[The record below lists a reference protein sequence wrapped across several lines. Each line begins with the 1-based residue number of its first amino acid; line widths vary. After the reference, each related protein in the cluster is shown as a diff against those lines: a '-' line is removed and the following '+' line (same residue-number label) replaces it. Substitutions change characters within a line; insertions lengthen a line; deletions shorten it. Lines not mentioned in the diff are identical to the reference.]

1 MKFYLTEAGETMS
14 SAPPSGDQ
22 KPAALKDTLSL
33 PRTDFPMKANLPQ
46 NEPLRLKAWEDSRLY
61 ERIREAR
68 RGAPRWIL
76 HDGPPYAN
84 GPLHLGHALNKCLKD
99 FIVKSKTM
107 AGFDSPYVP
116 GFDCHGLPIEIKVDE
131 KLGRKKLDMPAGEFL
146 RHCREYAQKY
156 VDLQT
161 SQFVRLG
168 VFGRWNDPYLTMSRP
183 YEARTLETF
192 YRFLE
197 AGFVYRGLRPVYW
210 CIHDRTAL
218 ADAEIEYEQ
227 HSSPSIYVRYN
238 LTSDPA
244 AIDPAL
250 AGKKVATII
259 WTTTPWTLPASLAV
273 AFHPDFDYVALEQ
286 AGQVYIVAAALATA
300 VREACNLESAVPIAT
315 FKGARMERV
324 TFQHPFLDRSIL
336 GVLADYVTADQGTGA
351 VHTAPAHGAD
361 DFHTGTRYGLD
372 QTSHVDNAGRIR
384 DGLPEYDGKT
394 VFQANQPIIDLV
406 ASRGALLGRSD
417 IYHSYPHCWR
427 CHNPVIF
434 RATEQWFINIDHPM
448 EIDGAATTF
457 RQRALDEIKNSVK
470 WDPAW
475 GEERIANMIAS
486 RPDWC
491 ISRQRVWGVPIAVFL
506 CEDCQQPLMDSAL
519 NARILAL
526 FEEQGIEAW
535 HKPAADA
542 LLPPD
547 ATCKHCRGQVFR
559 REKDI
564 LDVWFDSGSSW
575 HAVLEAEP
583 GLEPPA
589 DLYFEGGDQ
598 YRGWFHTSLLT
609 SVGVGQKHE
618 SPYRMV
624 GTAGWTLD
632 EQGRA
637 MSKSLGNGVDPVDIA
652 DRLGAEIVR
661 LWVASVDFREDVV
674 SSEAIML
681 RLAENYRKLR
691 NTFRFLLGN
700 LAGFDPVSDAV
711 SDTELLPLDR
721 YMLART
727 RELVEKI
734 CGSDKVEMIELSN
747 IREPMDQKQ
756 GWYEDFQ
763 FHRVYHAV
771 NEFCIVDLSAFY
783 LDVLK
788 DRLYTFA
795 PQSIERRSAQ
805 TVLWRITEALVR
817 LVAPILTFTSDE
829 VWQYLPAAS
838 DKVDSVHLAKFPTAD
853 ELGPGRP
860 YALGPDGLNPLDDS
874 ERWTTLM
881 SVRETVL
888 KALETARQSKQIG
901 KSLEAKVIVS
911 SSGST
916 VLRLQLF
923 EDSLEELFNVS
934 QVEVRSAGNTKVT
947 EEDKLEIE
955 VVPASGHRCDRCWR
969 YYPDDSPRHVR
980 QFGPWPNVCG
990 RCADALRQ
998 MGYSEDPQ

>member
-1 MKFYLTEAGETMS
+1 MS
-14 SAPPSGDQ
+14 SAPPPGDQ
-22 KPAALKDTLSL
+22 KPVALKDTLSL

-46 NEPLRLKAWEDSRLY
+46 NEPLRLKAWDDSRLY
-61 ERIREAR
+61 ERIREVR
-68 RGAPRWIL
+68 QGAPRWIL

-131 KLGRKKLDMPAGEFL
+131 KLGRRKLDMPAGEFL

-227 HSSPSIYVRYN
+227 HSSPSIYVRYD

-244 AIDPAL
+244 GIDPAL

-286 AGQVYIVAAALATA
+286 DGQVYIVAEALAAA
-300 VREACNLESAVPIAT
+300 VREACNLESAVPVAT
-315 FKGARMERV
+315 FKGARMERA

-448 EIDGAATTF
+448 EIDVAGTTF

-475 GEERIANMIAS
+475 GEERIANMIAT

-506 CEDCQQPLMDSAL
+506 CEGCDAPLMDSAL

-526 FEEQGIEAW
+526 FEEQGVEAW
-535 HKPAADA
+535 HKPAADE
-542 LLPPD
+542 LLPQG
-547 ATCKHCRGQVFR
+547 AHCAHCGGTSFR

-564 LDVWFDSGSSW
+564 LDVWFDSGASW

-691 NTFRFLLGN
+691 NTFRFLMGN

-711 SDTELLPLDR
+711 SDAELLPLDR
-721 YMLART
+721 YMLARA
-727 RELVEKI
+727 RELVEKV
-734 CGSDKVEMIELSN
+734 CGADGKG
-747 IREPMDQKQ
+747 
-756 GWYEDFQ
+756 GWYGDFQ
-763 FHRVYHAV
+763 FHRVYHAI
-771 NEFCIVDLSAFY
+771 NEFCIVDLSSFY

-795 PQSIERRSAQ
+795 PKGVERRSAQ
-805 TVLWRITEALVR
+805 TVLWRIAEALVR

-829 VWQYLPAAS
+829 MWQYLPGM
-838 DKVDSVHLAKFPTAD
+838 VDRPGSVHLAWFPKAD
-853 ELGPGRP
+853 DLGPADP
-860 YALGPDGLNPLDDS
+860 AIMED
-874 ERWTTLM
+874 WQTLLEI
-881 SVRETVL
+881 RDIVL
-888 KALETARQSKQIG
+888 KALEAERKAGKIG
-901 KSLEAKVIVS
+901 KGLEAKVKVVGTS
-911 SSGST
+911 EN
-916 VLRLQLF
+916 LR
-923 EDSLEELFNVS
+923 ELRPYADTLKELLNVS
-934 QVEVRSAGNTKVT
+934 QVSLDTAHIQAISPQQFAVMEGP
-947 EEDKLEIE
+947 EDEFHAYIY
-955 VVPASGHRCDRCWR
+955 PAEGHKCDRCWN
-969 YYPDDSPRHVR
+969 YYADDSPQHVR

-990 RCADALRQ
+990 RCADALRKT
-998 MGYSEDPQ
+998 GYSEDPQ

>member
-1 MKFYLTEAGETMS
+1 MS
-14 SAPPSGDQ
+14 SAQPPVTSRPGEY
-22 KPAALKDTLSL
+22 PSLKDTLSL

-46 NEPLRLKAWEDSRLY
+46 NEPRRLQAWEDAHLY
-61 ERIREAR
+61 QQIRESR
-68 RGAPRWIL
+68 KDAPRWVL

-84 GPLHLGHALNKCLKD
+84 GPIHLGHALNKGLKD

-131 KLGRKKLDMPAGEFL
+131 KLGRKKLSMPAAAFL
-146 RHCREYAQKY
+146 QHCREYAQKY

-161 SQFVRLG
+161 KQFVRLG
-168 VFGRWNDPYLTMSRP
+168 VLGRWENPYLTMSRP
-183 YEARTLETF
+183 YEARTLEIF
-192 YRFLE
+192 YRFFE
-197 AGFVYRGLRPVYW
+197 QGFVYRGLKPVYW

-227 HSSPSIYVRYN
+227 HTSPSIYVRYD

-250 AGKKVATII
+250 AGKNVATII

-286 AGQVYIVAAALATA
+286 EGRVYIVAQSLAQS
-300 VREACNLESAVPIAT
+300 VRENCSLESAIPLAT
-315 FKGARMERV
+315 FKGSLLERA
-324 TFQHPFLDRSIL
+324 TFRHPFLDRSIL

-361 DFHTGTRYGLD
+361 DFNTGTRYGLD
-372 QTSHVDNAGRIR
+372 QSCHVDDAGRIHQ
-384 DGLPEYDGKT
+384 GLPEYDGRT
-394 VFQANQPIIDLV
+394 VFEANPHIIELV
-406 ASRGALLGRSD
+406 AARGALLGRSD

-434 RATEQWFINIDHPM
+434 RATEQWFISIDHEM
-448 EIDGAATTF
+448 EVEGRRTTF

-475 GEERIANMIAS
+475 GEERIANMIAT

-506 CEDCQQPLMDSAL
+506 CQQCKTPLNDPGL
-519 NARILAL
+519 NRRIIEL
-526 FEEQGIEAW
+526 FEREGAEAW
-535 HKPAADA
+535 HTPAADA
-542 LLPPD
+542 LLPQGTQC
-547 ATCKHCRGQVFR
+547 AKCGGSAFR
-559 REKDI
+559 RETDI
-564 LDVWFDSGSSW
+564 LDVWFDSGVSW
-575 HAVLEAEP
+575 HAVLETEP
-583 GLEPPA
+583 GLAKPA
-589 DLYFEGGDQ
+589 QLYFEGGDQ

-609 SVGVGQKHE
+609 SVGVGDQHA
-618 SPYRMV
+618 SPFTMV

-674 SSEAIML
+674 SSENIML
-681 RLAENYRKLR
+681 RLADNYRKLR

-700 LAGFDPVSDAV
+700 LAGFEPARDQVADA
-711 SDTELLPLDR
+711 ELLPLDR
-721 YMLART
+721 YMLARC
-727 RELVEKI
+727 RELVEKV
-734 CGSDKVEMIELSN
+734 CGTDG
-747 IREPMDQKQ
+747 QG
-756 GWYEDFQ
+756 GWYGDFQ

-795 PQSIERRSAQ
+795 PSSLERRSAQ
-805 TVLWRITEALVR
+805 TVLWRIAEALVR
-817 LVAPILTFTSDE
+817 MVAPILSFTADE
-829 VWQYLPAAS
+829 VWEYLPRVEGRAS
-838 DKVDSVHLAKFPTAD
+838 SVHVAHFPKAD
-853 ELGPGRP
+853 DLGAADAGLLEDWRR
-860 YALGPDGLNPLDDS
+860 LLQIRDG
-874 ERWTTLM
+874 
-881 SVRETVL
+881 VL
-888 KALETARQSKQIG
+888 VALEADRKAGRIG
-901 KSLEAKVIVS
+901 KGLEARVTLS
-911 SSGST
+911 ANPAEHG
-916 VLRLQLF
+916 LQ
-923 EDSLEELFNVS
+923 ERHQRSLKELFNVS
-934 QVEVRSAGNTKVT
+934 QVDVRRLESSADGAVT
-947 EEDKLEIE
+947 AP
-955 VVPASGHRCDRCWR
+955 VVETAPAEGQKCNRCWN
-969 YYPDDSPRHVR
+969 YYPDSGEQRVR
-980 QFGPWPNVCG
+980 TYGAWENVCG
-990 RCADALRQ
+990 RCATALTQ
-998 MGYSEDPQ
+998 MGYAAEVTR

>member
-1 MKFYLTEAGETMS
+1 MS

-22 KPAALKDTLSL
+22 KSVVLKDTLSL
-33 PRTDFPMKANLPQ
+33 PRTAFPMKANLPQ
-46 NEPLRLKAWEDSRLY
+46 NEPARLKGWQESRLY

-84 GPLHLGHALNKCLKD
+84 GPLHLGHALNKGLKD
-99 FIVKSKTM
+99 FIVKCKTM

-131 KLGRKKLDMPAGEFL
+131 KLGRKKLEMPAAEFL

-161 SQFVRLG
+161 TQFVRLG
-168 VFGRWNDPYLTMSRP
+168 VFGRWDDPYSTMSRA

-227 HSSPSIYVRYN
+227 HSSPSIYVRYD

-244 AIDPAL
+244 AIHPAL
-250 AGKKVATII
+250 AGKRVTTII

-273 AFHPDFDYVALEQ
+273 AFHPDFDYVALQQE
-286 AGQVYIVAAALATA
+286 GQVYIVAQTLAAS
-300 VREACNLESAVPIAT
+300 VREACNLEAAVPIAT
-315 FKGARMERV
+315 FKGSRMERV

-361 DFHTGTRYGLD
+361 DFNTGTRYGLD
-372 QTSHVDNAGRIR
+372 QTCHVDNAGRLH

-394 VFQANQPIIDLV
+394 VFQANQPIIDLIA
-406 ASRGALLGRSD
+406 ASGALLGRSD

-427 CHNPVIF
+427 CHHPVIF
-434 RATEQWFINIDHPM
+434 RATEQWFIAIDTPM
-448 EIDGAATTF
+448 QNPDGSPTTF

-475 GEERIANMIAS
+475 GEERIANMIAT

-506 CEDCQQPLMDSAL
+506 CESCHAPYRDHAL
-519 NARILAL
+519 NRRIVEL
-526 FEEQGIEAW
+526 FQKEGLEAW
-535 HKPAADA
+535 HTPAADT
-542 LLPPD
+542 LLPSG
-547 ATCKHCRGQVFR
+547 AHCAQCGGSNFR
-559 REKDI
+559 RENDI

-575 HAVLEAEP
+575 HAVLEQEP
-583 GLEPPA
+583 GLAPPA

-609 SVGVGQKHE
+609 SVGVGEKHE
-618 SPYRMV
+618 TPYRMV

-674 SSEAIML
+674 SSEPIMQ

-700 LAGFDPVSDAV
+700 LADFEPARDAV
-711 SDTELLPLDR
+711 ADSELLPLDR
-721 YMLART
+721 YMLARA
-727 RELVEKI
+727 RELVEKVS
-734 CGSDKVEMIELSN
+734 GVDGKG
-747 IREPMDQKQ
+747 
-756 GWYEDFQ
+756 GWYGDFQ
-763 FHRVYHAV
+763 FHRVYHAI

-783 LDVLK
+783 LDILK

-795 PQSIERRSAQ
+795 PKGVERRSAQ

-817 LVAPILTFTSDE
+817 LVAPILTFTADE
-829 VWQYLPAAS
+829 VWQYLPAVS
-838 DKVDSVHLAKFPTAD
+838 DRPASVHLALFPKAD
-853 ELGPGRP
+853 DLG
-860 YALGPDGLNPLDDS
+860 AAEASLLD
-874 ERWTTLM
+874 EWTNLLAI
-881 SVRETVL
+881 REQVFQRIEA
-888 KALETARQSKQIG
+888 KRQEKTIG
-901 KSLEAKVIVS
+901 KSLEAKICIYAR
-911 SSGST
+911 GS
-916 VLRLQLF
+916 VLDLLRRY
-923 EDSLEELFNVS
+923 EPVLEELLNVS
-934 QVEVRSAGNTKVT
+934 KVAIVEVDPSQQLPAGDMPSATFVLLNHA
-947 EEDKLEIE
+947 I
-955 VVPASGHRCDRCWR
+955 VVSPADGHKCDRCWR
-969 YYPDDSPRHVR
+969 YYPDDSPKAVR
-980 QFGPWPNVCG
+980 QFGSWPNVCG

-998 MGYSEDPQ
+998 MGYSENAP

>member
-1 MKFYLTEAGETMS
+1 
-14 SAPPSGDQ
+14 
-22 KPAALKDTLSL
+22 
-33 PRTDFPMKANLPQ
+33 MKANLPQ
-46 NEPLRLKAWEDSRLY
+46 NEPVRLQAWENTRLY
-61 ERIREAR
+61 DQIRAAR

-84 GPLHLGHALNKCLKD
+84 GPIHLGHALNKCLKD
-99 FIVKSKTM
+99 FIVKCKTM

-146 RHCREYAQKY
+146 RHCREYAQKF

-168 VFGRWNDPYLTMSRP
+168 VFGRWDDPYSTMSRG
-183 YEARTLETF
+183 YEARTLQVF

-197 AGFVYRGLRPVYW
+197 NGFVYRGLKPVYW
-210 CIHDRTAL
+210 CIHDLTAL

-227 HSSPSIYVRYN
+227 HSSPSIYVRYD

-244 AIDPAL
+244 AIHPAL

-273 AFHPDFDYVALEQ
+273 AFHPDFDYVALQSGEAQ
-286 AGQVYIVAAALATA
+286 ESQVFIVAQALAAA
-300 VREACNLESAVPIAT
+300 VREACNLESAIPIAT
-315 FKGARMERV
+315 FKGSRMERV
-324 TFQHPFLDRSIL
+324 TFRHPFLDRTVL

-361 DFHTGTRYGLD
+361 DFYTGAKYGLD
-372 QTSHVDNAGRIR
+372 QTCHVDDAGRIR

-417 IYHSYPHCWR
+417 IFHSYPHCWR

-434 RATEQWFINIDHPM
+434 RATEQWFINIDTPM
-448 EIDGAATTF
+448 KNDDGAETTF
-457 RQRALDEIKNSVK
+457 RQRALDEIKNSVR

-475 GEERIANMIAS
+475 GEERISNMIAT

-506 CEDCQQPLMDSAL
+506 CRSCQQPLMDCVL
-519 NARILAL
+519 NRRIVEL
-526 FEEQGIEAW
+526 FEKEGAEAW
-535 HKPAADA
+535 HTAAADT
-542 LLPPD
+542 LLPHG
-547 ATCKHCRGQVFR
+547 AHCAQCGGSDFR
-559 REKDI
+559 RETDI

-575 HAVLEAEP
+575 HAVLETEP
-583 GLEPPA
+583 ELEPPA
-589 DLYFEGGDQ
+589 ELYFEGGDQ

-618 SPYRMV
+618 TPFRMV

-674 SSEAIML
+674 NSEHIMQ
-681 RLAENYRKLR
+681 RLADNYRKLR

-700 LAGFDPVSDAV
+700 LDGFDPASDAV
-711 SDTELLPLDR
+711 SDAELLPLDR
-721 YMLART
+721 YMLARK
-727 RELVEKI
+727 RELVEKV
-734 CGSDKVEMIELSN
+734 CGTDGKG
-747 IREPMDQKQ
+747 
-756 GWYEDFQ
+756 GWYGDFQ

-771 NEFCIVDLSAFY
+771 NEFCIVDLSSFY
-783 LDVLK
+783 LDLLK

-795 PQSIERRSAQ
+795 PASAERRSAQ
-805 TVLWRITEALVR
+805 TVLWRIAESLVR

-838 DKVDSVHLAKFPTAD
+838 DRPASVHLALFPASDTLGAAD
-853 ELGPGRP
+853 TEIIADFRNLLTIRDKVLVDLE
-860 YALGPDGLNPLDDS
+860 A
-874 ERWTTLM
+874 ER
-881 SVRETVL
+881 
-888 KALETARQSKQIG
+888 KAGKIG
-901 KSLEAKVIVS
+901 KSLEALVEFV
-911 SSGST
+911 GPPAVLST
-916 VLRLQLF
+916 LKKYEGTLK
-923 EDSLEELFNVS
+923 ELLNVS
-934 QVEVRSAGNTKVT
+934 QVRLETSHIEKTSTGAFHVSPAEESELRAYVALAQGTKC
-947 EEDKLEIE
+947 E
-955 VVPASGHRCDRCWR
+955 RCWN
-969 YYPDDSPRHVR
+969 YYADDGPLHVR

-990 RCADALRQ
+990 RCAGALRQ

>member
-1 MKFYLTEAGETMS
+1 MS

-22 KPAALKDTLSL
+22 KSVVLKDTLSL
-33 PRTDFPMKANLPQ
+33 PRTAFPMKANLPQ
-46 NEPLRLKAWEDSRLY
+46 NEPARLKGWQESRLY

-84 GPLHLGHALNKCLKD
+84 GPLHLGHALNKGLKD
-99 FIVKSKTM
+99 FIVKCKTM

-131 KLGRKKLDMPAGEFL
+131 KLGRKKLEMPAAEFL

-161 SQFVRLG
+161 TQFVRLG
-168 VFGRWNDPYLTMSRP
+168 VFGRWDDPYSTMSRA

-227 HSSPSIYVRYN
+227 HSSPSIYVRYD

-244 AIDPAL
+244 AIHPAL
-250 AGKKVATII
+250 AGKRVTTII

-273 AFHPDFDYVALEQ
+273 AFHPDFDYVALQQE
-286 AGQVYIVAAALATA
+286 GQVYIVAQTLAAS
-300 VREACNLESAVPIAT
+300 VREACNLEAAVPIAT
-315 FKGARMERV
+315 FKGSRMERV

-361 DFHTGTRYGLD
+361 DFNTGTRYGLD
-372 QTSHVDNAGRIR
+372 QTCHVDNAGRLH

-394 VFQANQPIIDLV
+394 VFQANQPIIDLIA
-406 ASRGALLGRSD
+406 ASGALLGRSD

-427 CHNPVIF
+427 CHHPVIF
-434 RATEQWFINIDHPM
+434 RATEQWFIAIDTPM
-448 EIDGAATTF
+448 QNPDGSPTTF

-475 GEERIANMIAS
+475 GEERIANMIAT

-506 CEDCQQPLMDSAL
+506 CESCHAPYRDHAL
-519 NARILAL
+519 NRRIVEL
-526 FEEQGIEAW
+526 FQKEGLEAW
-535 HKPAADA
+535 HTPAADT
-542 LLPPD
+542 LLPSG
-547 ATCKHCRGQVFR
+547 AHCAQCGGSNFR
-559 REKDI
+559 RENDI

-575 HAVLEAEP
+575 HAVLEQEP
-583 GLEPPA
+583 GLAPPA

-609 SVGVGQKHE
+609 SVGVGEKHE
-618 SPYRMV
+618 TPYRMV

-674 SSEAIML
+674 SSEPIMQ

-700 LAGFDPVSDAV
+700 LADFEPARDAV
-711 SDTELLPLDR
+711 ADSELLPLDR
-721 YMLART
+721 YMLARA
-727 RELVEKI
+727 RELVEKVS
-734 CGSDKVEMIELSN
+734 GVDGKG
-747 IREPMDQKQ
+747 
-756 GWYEDFQ
+756 GWYGDFQ
-763 FHRVYHAV
+763 FHRVYHAI

-783 LDVLK
+783 LDILK

-795 PQSIERRSAQ
+795 PKGVERRSAQ

-817 LVAPILTFTSDE
+817 LVAPILTFTADE
-829 VWQYLPAAS
+829 VWQYLPAVS
-838 DKVDSVHLAKFPTAD
+838 DRPASVHLALFPKAD
-853 ELGPGRP
+853 DLG
-860 YALGPDGLNPLDDS
+860 AAEASLLD
-874 ERWTTLM
+874 EWTNLLAI
-881 SVRETVL
+881 REQVFQRIEA
-888 KALETARQSKQIG
+888 KRQEKTIG
-901 KSLEAKVIVS
+901 KSLEAKICIYAR
-911 SSGST
+911 GS
-916 VLRLQLF
+916 VLDLLRRY
-923 EDSLEELFNVS
+923 EPVLEELLNVS
-934 QVEVRSAGNTKVT
+934 KVAIVEVDPSQQLPAGDMPSATFVLLNHA
-947 EEDKLEIE
+947 I
-955 VVPASGHRCDRCWR
+955 VVSPADGHKCDRCWR
-969 YYPDDSPRHVR
+969 YYPDDSPEAVR
-980 QFGPWPNVCG
+980 QFGSWPNVCG

-998 MGYSEDPQ
+998 MGYSENAP

>member
-1 MKFYLTEAGETMS
+1 
-14 SAPPSGDQ
+14 
-22 KPAALKDTLSL
+22 
-33 PRTDFPMKANLPQ
+33 MKANLPQ
-46 NEPLRLKAWEDSRLY
+46 NEPARLQGLQESRLY

-84 GPLHLGHALNKCLKD
+84 GPLHLGHALNKGLKD
-99 FIVKSKTM
+99 FIVKCKTM

-131 KLGRKKLDMPAGEFL
+131 KLGRKKLEMPAAEFL

-161 SQFVRLG
+161 TQFVRLG
-168 VFGRWNDPYLTMSRP
+168 VFGRWDDPYSTMSRA

-227 HSSPSIYVRYN
+227 HSSPSIYVRYD

-244 AIDPAL
+244 AIHPAL
-250 AGKKVATII
+250 AGKRVTTII

-273 AFHPDFDYVALEQ
+273 AFHPDFDYVALQQE
-286 AGQVYIVAAALATA
+286 GQVYIVAQTLAAS
-300 VREACNLESAVPIAT
+300 VREACNLEAAVPIAT
-315 FKGARMERV
+315 FKGSRMERV

-361 DFHTGTRYGLD
+361 DFNTGTRYGLD
-372 QTSHVDNAGRIR
+372 QTCHVDNAGRLH

-394 VFQANQPIIDLV
+394 VFQANQPIIDLIA
-406 ASRGALLGRSD
+406 ASGALLGRSD

-427 CHNPVIF
+427 CHHPVIF
-434 RATEQWFINIDHPM
+434 RATEQWFIAIDTPM
-448 EIDGAATTF
+448 QNPDGSPTTF

-475 GEERIANMIAS
+475 GEERIANMIAT

-506 CEDCQQPLMDSAL
+506 CESCHAPYRDHAL
-519 NARILAL
+519 NRRIVEL
-526 FEEQGIEAW
+526 FQKEGLEAW
-535 HKPAADA
+535 HTPAADT
-542 LLPPD
+542 LLPSG
-547 ATCKHCRGQVFR
+547 AHCAQCGGSNFR
-559 REKDI
+559 RENDI

-575 HAVLEAEP
+575 HAVLEQEP
-583 GLEPPA
+583 GLAPPA

-609 SVGVGQKHE
+609 SVGVGEKHE
-618 SPYRMV
+618 TPYRMV

-674 SSEAIML
+674 SSEPIMQ

-700 LAGFDPVSDAV
+700 LADFEPARDAV
-711 SDTELLPLDR
+711 ADSELLPLDR
-721 YMLART
+721 YMLARA
-727 RELVEKI
+727 RELVEKVS
-734 CGSDKVEMIELSN
+734 GVDGKG
-747 IREPMDQKQ
+747 
-756 GWYEDFQ
+756 GWYGDFQ
-763 FHRVYHAV
+763 FHRVYHAI

-783 LDVLK
+783 LDILK

-795 PQSIERRSAQ
+795 PKGVERRSAQ

-817 LVAPILTFTSDE
+817 LVAPILTFTADE
-829 VWQYLPAAS
+829 VWQYLPAVS
-838 DKVDSVHLAKFPTAD
+838 DRPASVHLALFPKAD
-853 ELGPGRP
+853 DLG
-860 YALGPDGLNPLDDS
+860 AAEASLLD
-874 ERWTTLM
+874 EWTNLLAI
-881 SVRETVL
+881 REQVFQRIEA
-888 KALETARQSKQIG
+888 KRQEKTIG
-901 KSLEAKVIVS
+901 KSLEAKICIYAR
-911 SSGST
+911 GS
-916 VLRLQLF
+916 VLDLLRRY
-923 EDSLEELFNVS
+923 EPVLEELLNVS
-934 QVEVRSAGNTKVT
+934 KVAIVEVDPSQQLPAGDMPSATFVLLNHA
-947 EEDKLEIE
+947 I
-955 VVPASGHRCDRCWR
+955 VVSPADGHKCDRCWR
-969 YYPDDSPRHVR
+969 YYPDDSPEAVR
-980 QFGPWPNVCG
+980 QFGSWPNVCG

-998 MGYSEDPQ
+998 MGYSENAP

>member
-1 MKFYLTEAGETMS
+1 MS
-14 SAPPSGDQ
+14 SAPPSGDP
-22 KPAALKDTLSL
+22 KPVALKDTLSL
-33 PRTDFPMKANLPQ
+33 PRTGFPMKANLPQ
-46 NEPLRLKAWEDSRLY
+46 TEPARLEAWERSRLY
-61 ERIREAR
+61 EQIRAAR
-68 RGAPRWIL
+68 QGAPRWIL

-84 GPLHLGHALNKCLKD
+84 GPIHLGHALNKCLKD
-99 FIVKSKTM
+99 FIVKCKTM

-131 KLGRKKLDMPAGEFL
+131 KLGRKKLEMPAAEFL
-146 RHCREYAQKY
+146 RQCREYAQKY

-168 VFGRWNDPYLTMSRP
+168 VFGRWDNPYSTMSRS
-183 YEARTLETF
+183 YEARILETF

-197 AGFVYRGLRPVYW
+197 GGFVYRGLRPVYW

-227 HSSPSIYVRYN
+227 HSSPSIYVRYD

-244 AIDPAL
+244 AIHPAL

-286 AGQVYIVAAALATA
+286 AGQVYIVAQALASP
-300 VREACNLESAVPIAT
+300 VREACDLEAAVPIAG
-315 FKGARMERV
+315 FKGSRMERA
-324 TFQHPFLDRSIL
+324 TFRHPFLDRQIL
-336 GVLADYVTADQGTGA
+336 GVIADYVTADQGTGA

-361 DFHTGTRYGLD
+361 DFYTGARYGLD
-372 QTSHVDNAGRIR
+372 QSCHVDNAGRIR

-417 IYHSYPHCWR
+417 IFHSYPHCWR
-427 CHNPVIF
+427 CHHPVIF

-448 EIDGAATTF
+448 PLAGGPNGAPVTF
-457 RQRALDEIKNSVK
+457 RQRALDEIRKSVK

-475 GEERIANMIAS
+475 GEERIANMIAT

-506 CEDCQQPLMDSAL
+506 CDGCHQPLMDRGL
-519 NARILAL
+519 NQRILEL
-526 FEEQGIEAW
+526 FEKEGVEVW
-535 HKPAADA
+535 HTKAADA
-542 LLPPD
+542 LLPD
-547 ATCKHCRGQVFR
+547 GAHCAKCGGTAFR
-559 REKDI
+559 RETDI

-583 GLEPPA
+583 GLAPPA

-618 SPYRMV
+618 TPFRMV

-674 SSEAIML
+674 NSEHIMQ
-681 RLAENYRKLR
+681 RLADNYRKLR

-700 LAGFDPVSDAV
+700 LDGFNPVSDSV

-721 YMLART
+721 YMLTRS
-727 RELVEKI
+727 RELVEKVS
-734 CGSDKVEMIELSN
+734 GTDGKG
-747 IREPMDQKQ
+747 
-756 GWYEDFQ
+756 GWYGDFQ
-763 FHRVYHAV
+763 FHRVYHAI

-795 PQSIERRSAQ
+795 PKGLERRSAQ
-805 TVLWRITEALVR
+805 TVLWRIAEALVR

-829 VWQYLPAAS
+829 VWQYLPAVS
-838 DKVDSVHLAKFPTAD
+838 DRPDSVHLTLFPSAG
-853 ELGPGRP
+853 ELGAADSHLSADWQRLLAIRDKVLL
-860 YALGPDGLNPLDDS
+860 ALEA
-874 ERWTTLM
+874 ERKAGKIG
-881 SVRETVL
+881 
-888 KALETARQSKQIG
+888 KALESSVHIEYSTFAG
-901 KSLEAKVIVS
+901 KPVGDGALL
-911 SSGST
+911 
-916 VLRLQLF
+916 LRYEPALK
-923 EDSLEELFNVS
+923 ELFNVS
-934 QVEVRSAGNTKVT
+934 SVRLVSRGEHEAGAVPIGDP
-947 EEDKLEIE
+947 EALSQLIRI
-955 VVPASGHRCDRCWR
+955 VVVAAEGTRCDRCWN
-969 YYPDDSPRHVR
+969 YYADDGPQHVR
-980 QFGPWPNVCG
+980 NYGAWKNVCG
-990 RCADALRQ
+990 RCAAALRE
-998 MGYSEDPQ
+998 MGFNEDGR

>member
-1 MKFYLTEAGETMS
+1 MS

-22 KPAALKDTLSL
+22 KSVVLKDTLSL
-33 PRTDFPMKANLPQ
+33 PRTAFPMKANLPQ
-46 NEPLRLKAWEDSRLY
+46 NEPARLKGWQESRLY

-84 GPLHLGHALNKCLKD
+84 GPLHLGHALNKGLKD
-99 FIVKSKTM
+99 FIVKCKTM

-131 KLGRKKLDMPAGEFL
+131 KLGRKKLEMPAAEFL

-161 SQFVRLG
+161 TQFVRLG
-168 VFGRWNDPYLTMSRP
+168 VFGRWDDPYSTMSRA

-227 HSSPSIYVRYN
+227 HSSPSIYVRYD

-244 AIDPAL
+244 AIHPAL
-250 AGKKVATII
+250 AGKRVTTII

-273 AFHPDFDYVALEQ
+273 AFHPDFDYVALQQE
-286 AGQVYIVAAALATA
+286 GQVYIVAQTLAAS
-300 VREACNLESAVPIAT
+300 VREACNLEAAVPIAT
-315 FKGARMERV
+315 FKGSRMERV

-361 DFHTGTRYGLD
+361 DFNTGTRYGLD
-372 QTSHVDNAGRIR
+372 QTCHVDNAGRLH

-394 VFQANQPIIDLV
+394 VFQANQPIIDLIA
-406 ASRGALLGRSD
+406 ASGALLGRSD

-427 CHNPVIF
+427 CHHPVIF
-434 RATEQWFINIDHPM
+434 RATEQWFIAIDTPM
-448 EIDGAATTF
+448 QNPDGSPTTF

-475 GEERIANMIAS
+475 GVERIANMIAT

-506 CEDCQQPLMDSAL
+506 CESCHAPYRDHAL
-519 NARILAL
+519 NRRIVEL
-526 FEEQGIEAW
+526 FQKEGLEAW
-535 HKPAADA
+535 HTPAADT
-542 LLPPD
+542 LLPSG
-547 ATCKHCRGQVFR
+547 AHCAQCGGSNFR
-559 REKDI
+559 RENDI

-575 HAVLEAEP
+575 HAVLEQEP
-583 GLEPPA
+583 GLAPPA

-609 SVGVGQKHE
+609 SVGVGEKHE
-618 SPYRMV
+618 TPYRMV

-674 SSEAIML
+674 SSEPIMQ

-700 LAGFDPVSDAV
+700 LADFEPARDAV
-711 SDTELLPLDR
+711 ADSELLPLDR
-721 YMLART
+721 YMLARA
-727 RELVEKI
+727 RELVEKVS
-734 CGSDKVEMIELSN
+734 GVDGKG
-747 IREPMDQKQ
+747 
-756 GWYEDFQ
+756 GWYGDFQ
-763 FHRVYHAV
+763 FHRVYHAI

-783 LDVLK
+783 LDILK

-795 PQSIERRSAQ
+795 PKGVERRSAQ

-817 LVAPILTFTSDE
+817 LVAPILTFTADE
-829 VWQYLPAAS
+829 VWQYLPAVS
-838 DKVDSVHLAKFPTAD
+838 DRPASVHLALFPKAD
-853 ELGPGRP
+853 DLG
-860 YALGPDGLNPLDDS
+860 AAEASLLD
-874 ERWTTLM
+874 EWTNLLAI
-881 SVRETVL
+881 REQVFQRIEA
-888 KALETARQSKQIG
+888 KRQEKTIG
-901 KSLEAKVIVS
+901 KSLEAKICIYAR
-911 SSGST
+911 GS
-916 VLRLQLF
+916 VLDLLRRY
-923 EDSLEELFNVS
+923 EPVLEELLNVS
-934 QVEVRSAGNTKVT
+934 KVAIVEVDPSQQLPAGDMPSATFVLLNHA
-947 EEDKLEIE
+947 I
-955 VVPASGHRCDRCWR
+955 VVSPADGHKCDRCWR
-969 YYPDDSPRHVR
+969 YYPDDSPEAVR
-980 QFGPWPNVCG
+980 QFGSWPNVCG

-998 MGYSEDPQ
+998 MGYSENAP

>member
-1 MKFYLTEAGETMS
+1 MP

-22 KPAALKDTLSL
+22 KPLALKDTLSL

-46 NEPLRLKAWEDSRLY
+46 SEPARLKAWQESGLY
-61 ERIREAR
+61 EQIRSSR
-68 RGAPRWIL
+68 RGSPRWIL

-99 FIVKSKTM
+99 FIVKCKTM

-131 KLGRKKLDMPAGEFL
+131 QLGRKKLDMPAGEFL

-168 VFGRWNDPYLTMSRP
+168 VFGRWHDPYTTMSRP

-227 HSSPSIYVRYN
+227 HSSPSIYVRYD

-244 AIDPAL
+244 AIHPAL

-259 WTTTPWTLPASLAV
+259 WTTTPWTLPASLAI

-286 AGQVYIVAAALATA
+286 DGQVYVVAETLAAS
-300 VREACNLESAVPIAT
+300 VREACKLESAVPIAT
-315 FKGARMERV
+315 FKGERMERA

-361 DFHTGTRYGLD
+361 DFRTGTRYGLD
-372 QTSHVDNAGRIR
+372 QTCHVDNAGRIR
-384 DGLPEYDGKT
+384 DGLPEYDGKK

-448 EIDGAATTF
+448 EIDGKPTTF
-457 RQRALDEIKNSVK
+457 RQRALDEIKTSVK

-475 GEERIANMIAS
+475 GEERIANMIAT

-506 CEDCQQPLMDSAL
+506 CESCNQPRMDSGL
-519 NARILAL
+519 NQRILSL
-526 FEEQGIEAW
+526 FEKEGAGVW
-535 HKPAADA
+535 HTTAADD
-542 LLPPD
+542 LLPQG
-547 ATCKHCRGQVFR
+547 ASCAHCGGTEFR
-559 REKDI
+559 RETDI
-564 LDVWFDSGSSW
+564 LDVWFDSGASW

-618 SPYRMV
+618 SPFRMV

-674 SSEAIML
+674 SSENIML

-700 LAGFDPVSDAV
+700 LAGFNPASDAV
-711 SDTELLPLDR
+711 PDAELLPLDR
-721 YMLART
+721 YMLTRA
-727 RELVEKI
+727 RELVEKV
-734 CGSDKVEMIELSN
+734 CGADGKG
-747 IREPMDQKQ
+747 
-756 GWYEDFQ
+756 GWYGDFQ

-771 NEFCIVDLSAFY
+771 NDFCIVDLSAFY
-783 LDVLK
+783 LDLLK

-795 PQSIERRSAQ
+795 PRGLERRSAQ
-805 TVLWRITEALVR
+805 TVLWRIAEALVR

-829 VWQYLPAAS
+829 VWQHLPAVS
-838 DKVDSVHLAKFPTAD
+838 DRPASVHLAMFPKAD
-853 ELGPGRP
+853 DLGVADPELVEDWRK
-860 YALGPDGLNPLDDS
+860 LLLIRD
-874 ERWTTLM
+874 E
-881 SVRETVL
+881 VL
-888 KALETARQSKQIG
+888 KALEADRKAGKIG
-901 KSLEAKVIVS
+901 KALEARVGIDSYTGSEAWRLLEKYS
-911 SSGST
+911 SS
-916 VLRLQLF
+916 LK
-923 EDSLEELFNVS
+923 ELFNVS
-934 QVEVRSAGNTKVT
+934 QFQISNLSKAEPTSASETDTWIVVEQMQIKVG
-947 EEDKLEIE
+947 
-955 VVPASGHRCDRCWR
+955 VFPASGHKCDRCWN
-969 YYPDDSPRHVR
+969 YYADDSPQHVR

-998 MGYSEDPQ
+998 MGYTGDTE

>member
-1 MKFYLTEAGETMS
+1 
-14 SAPPSGDQ
+14 
-22 KPAALKDTLSL
+22 
-33 PRTDFPMKANLPQ
+33 MKANLPQ
-46 NEPLRLKAWEDSRLY
+46 NEPARLQGWQESRLY
-61 ERIREAR
+61 QQIREAR

-84 GPLHLGHALNKCLKD
+84 GPLHLGHALNKGLKD
-99 FIVKSKTM
+99 FIVKCKTM

-131 KLGRKKLDMPAGEFL
+131 KLGRKKLEMPSAEFL
-146 RHCREYAQKY
+146 RHCREYAQTY

-161 SQFVRLG
+161 TQFVRLG
-168 VFGRWNDPYLTMSRP
+168 VFGRWDTPYSTMSRA

-192 YRFLE
+192 YRFFE

-227 HSSPSIYVRYN
+227 HSSPSIYVRYD
-238 LTSDPA
+238 LTSDAA
-244 AIDPAL
+244 AIHPAL

-273 AFHPDFDYVALEQ
+273 AFHPDFDYVALQQE
-286 AGQVYIVAAALATA
+286 GQVYIVAQALAA
-300 VREACNLESAVPIAT
+300 SVREACNLEAAVPVAT
-315 FKGARMERV
+315 FKGSRMERV

-336 GVLADYVTADQGTGA
+336 GVLAEYVTADQGTGA

-361 DFHTGTRYGLD
+361 DFNTGTRYGLD
-372 QTSHVDNAGRIR
+372 QTCHVDNDGRLH
-384 DGLPEYDGKT
+384 DGLPQYDGKT
-394 VFQANQPIIDLV
+394 VFQANQPIIDLI
-406 ASRGALLGRSD
+406 AARGALLGRSD

-427 CHNPVIF
+427 CHHPVIF
-434 RATEQWFINIDHPM
+434 RATEQWFIAIDTSMQNP
-448 EIDGAATTF
+448 DGSPTTF

-475 GEERIANMIAS
+475 GEERIANMIAT

-491 ISRQRVWGVPIAVFL
+491 ISRQRIWGVPIAVFL
-506 CEDCQQPLMDSAL
+506 CESCQVPFRDPAL
-519 NARILAL
+519 NRRIVEL
-526 FEEQGIEAW
+526 FQKEGLEAW
-535 HKPAADA
+535 HTRAADT
-542 LLPPD
+542 LLPPGTNC
-547 ATCKHCRGQVFR
+547 ANCGGSAFR
-559 REKDI
+559 RETDI

-575 HAVLEAEP
+575 HAVLEQEP
-583 GLEPPA
+583 DLAPPA

-609 SVGVGQKHE
+609 SVGVGEQHE
-618 SPYRMV
+618 TPFRMV

-674 SSEAIML
+674 SSEQIMQ

-700 LAGFDPVSDAV
+700 LADFDPARDAV
-711 SDTELLPLDR
+711 ADAKLLPLDR
-721 YMLART
+721 YMLARC

-734 CGSDKVEMIELSN
+734 SG
-747 IREPMDQKQ
+747 MDGKG
-756 GWYEDFQ
+756 GWYGDFQ

-795 PQSIERRSAQ
+795 PKGIERRSAQ

-817 LVAPILTFTSDE
+817 LVAPILTFTADE
-829 VWQYLPAAS
+829 VWQHLPAAS
-838 DKVDSVHLAKFPTAD
+838 GRPASVHLALFPKAD
-853 ELGPGRP
+853 EFGDADPQFLEDWRKLLNVRDRVLI
-860 YALGPDGLNPLDDS
+860 ALEADRKAGKIG
-874 ERWTTLM
+874 
-881 SVRETVL
+881 
-888 KALETARQSKQIG
+888 KALEARIG
-901 KSLEAKVIVS
+901 IIGDEKLTGLLS
-911 SSGST
+911 SYQGP
-916 VLRLQLF
+916 LK
-923 EDSLEELFNVS
+923 ELFNVS
-934 QVEVRSAGNTKVT
+934 QVDLGASRPEPAS
-947 EEDKLEIE
+947 EELQLAL
-955 VVPASGHRCDRCWR
+955 VVSPASGHKCDRCWN
-969 YYPDDSPRHVR
+969 YYPDDSPQAVR

-998 MGYSEDPQ
+998 MGYSENTQ

>member
-1 MKFYLTEAGETMS
+1 MPAVPEPGNEKPGAY
-14 SAPPSGDQ
+14 PP
-22 KPAALKDTLSL
+22 LKETLSL
-33 PRTDFPMKANLPQ
+33 PRTEFAMKANLPR
-46 NEPLRLKAWEDSRLY
+46 NEPERLEAWRQRTLY
-61 ERIREAR
+61 ERIRQAR
-68 RGAPRWIL
+68 RGAPRYVL

-107 AGFDSPYVP
+107 AGFDAPYVP

-131 KLGRKKLDMPAGEFL
+131 QLGRKKLAMPAAEFL

-156 VDLQT
+156 VELQT

-168 VFGRWNDPYLTMSRP
+168 VFGRWDQPYLTMSRE

-197 AGFVYRGLRPVYW
+197 GGFVYRGLKPVYW

-218 ADAEIEYEQ
+218 ADAEIEYEM
-227 HSSPSIYVRYN
+227 HSSPSVYVRYD

-244 AIDPAL
+244 AIHPAL
-250 AGKKVATII
+250 AGHQVATII

-273 AFHPDFDYVALEQ
+273 AFHPEFEYVALEQ
-286 AGQVYIVAAALATA
+286 GGQVYVVAAALEQA
-300 VREACNLESAVPIAT
+300 VRENCRLEAAVPMAKFLGARLEGAT
-315 FKGARMERV
+315 FR
-324 TFQHPFLDRSIL
+324 HPFLDRSIL

-361 DFHTGTRYGLD
+361 DFYTGAKYGLD
-372 QTSHVDNAGRIR
+372 QTCHVDNEGRIR

-394 VFQANQPIIDLV
+394 VFQANQPILSLL
-406 ASRGALLGRSD
+406 AARGVLLGRSD

-434 RATEQWFINIDHPM
+434 RATEQWFIAIDTAMTKP
-448 EIDGAATTF
+448 DGSATTF
-457 RQRALDEIKNSVK
+457 RQRALDEIRNSVK

-475 GEERIANMIAS
+475 GEERIANMIAT

-506 CEDCQQPLMDSAL
+506 CTKCNQPLQDAEL
-519 NARILAL
+519 NRRVVEL
-526 FEEQGIEAW
+526 FRKEGAEAW
-535 HKPAADA
+535 HTAAADA
-542 LLPPD
+542 LLPSDVSCPD
-547 ATCKHCRGQVFR
+547 CGRQGFR
-559 REKDI
+559 RETDI
-564 LDVWFDSGSSW
+564 LDVWFDSGASW
-575 HAVLEAEP
+575 HAVLEQEP

-609 SVGVGQKHE
+609 SVGVRHAA
-618 SPYRMV
+618 PFRMV

-674 SSEAIML
+674 SSENIMQ

-700 LAGFDPVSDAV
+700 LDGFDPARDAV
-711 SDTELLPLDR
+711 ADSEMLPLDR

-734 CGSDKVEMIELSN
+734 VGADGKS
-747 IREPMDQKQ
+747 
-756 GWYEDFQ
+756 GWYGEFQ
-763 FHRVYHAV
+763 FHRVYQAV

-795 PQSIERRSAQ
+795 PVSHERRSAQ
-805 TVLWRITEALVR
+805 TVLWRIAEVLVR
-817 LVAPILTFTSDE
+817 LVAPILTFTAEE
-829 VWQYLPAAS
+829 VWQYLP
-838 DKVDSVHLAKFPTAD
+838 KVEGRAESVHLAEFPKVEEIFPENRLID
-853 ELGPGRP
+853 EWKVLF
-860 YALGPDGLNPLDDS
+860 GL
-874 ERWTTLM
+874 
-881 SVRETVL
+881 REVL
-888 KALETARQSKQIG
+888 LRSLEELRQGKEIG
-901 KSLEAKVIVS
+901 KATEAEVKLYAAEPMAEILLVNRGSLK
-911 SSGST
+911 
-916 VLRLQLF
+916 
-923 EDSLEELFNVS
+923 ELFNVS
-934 QVEVRSAGNTKVT
+934 HVHMYKVLDPGTAIPPDPSKETRVITGIANLNAFVRRADGQKCN
-947 EEDKLEIE
+947 
-955 VVPASGHRCDRCWR
+955 RCWN
-969 YYPDDSPRHVR
+969 YYPDDSPQHVR
-980 QFGPWPNVCG
+980 HFGPWENAGAPGEQSSTGWSVCG

-998 MGYSEDPQ
+998 MGYCEAQP

>member
-1 MKFYLTEAGETMS
+1 MS
-14 SAPPSGDQ
+14 SALPPEGE
-22 KPAALKDTLSL
+22 KTGAYPPLKETLSL

-46 NEPLRLKAWEDSRLY
+46 NEPARLKAWQEKALY
-61 ERIREAR
+61 EQIRKAR
-68 RGAPRWIL
+68 QGGPRYVL

-99 FIVKSKTM
+99 FIVKCRTM
-107 AGFDSPYVP
+107 AGYDAPYVP

-131 KLGRKKLDMPAGEFL
+131 QLGRKKLEMPAGEFL

-161 SQFVRLG
+161 GQFVRLG
-168 VFGRWNDPYLTMSRP
+168 VFGRWNDPYLTMSRE

-197 AGFVYRGLRPVYW
+197 GGFVYRGLKPVYW
-210 CIHDRTAL
+210 CIHDQTAL
-218 ADAEIEYEQ
+218 ADAEIEYEM
-227 HSSPSIYVRYN
+227 HSSPSVFVRYD
-238 LTSDPA
+238 LTSDA
-244 AIDPAL
+244 GDIDPAL

-273 AFHPDFDYVALEQ
+273 AFHPDFDYVAIEQ
-286 AGQVYIVAAALATA
+286 GGQVYIVAEALAA
-300 VREACNLESAVPIAT
+300 SVRDNCKLEAAVPVAK
-315 FKGARMERV
+315 FKGARMERA
-324 TFQHPFLDRSIL
+324 TFRHPFLERQIL

-361 DFHTGTRYGLD
+361 DFYTGAKYGLD
-372 QTSHVDNAGRIR
+372 QTCNVDDAGRLR
-384 DGLPEYDGKT
+384 NGLPEYEGKT
-394 VFQANQPIIDLV
+394 VFQANQPIVDLL
-406 ASRGALLGRSD
+406 ASRGVLLGRSD

-434 RATEQWFINIDHPM
+434 RATEQWFIAIDHEM
-448 EIDGAATTF
+448 AGTTF
-457 RQRALDEIKNSVK
+457 RQRALAEIKNSVK

-475 GEERIANMIAS
+475 GEERIANMIAT

-506 CEDCQQPLMDSAL
+506 CRSCHQPLNDCVL
-519 NARILAL
+519 NERVVEL
-526 FEEQGIEAW
+526 FRKEGAEAW
-535 HKPAADA
+535 RTEAAEK
-542 LLPPD
+542 LLPKG
-547 ATCKHCRGQVFR
+547 AHCARCGGEDFR
-559 REKDI
+559 RETDI
-564 LDVWFDSGSSW
+564 LDVWFDSGASW
-575 HAVLEAEP
+575 YAVLEQEP

-609 SVGVGQKHE
+609 SVGVGEKHA

-674 SSEAIML
+674 SSENIMQ

-700 LAGFDPVSDAV
+700 LAGFEPARDAV
-711 SDTELLPLDR
+711 VDAELLPLDR
-721 YMLART
+721 YMLARM
-727 RELVEKI
+727 RELVEKVS
-734 CGSDKVEMIELSN
+734 GADG
-747 IREPMDQKQ
+747 QG
-756 GWYEDFQ
+756 GWYGDFQ
-763 FHRVYHAV
+763 FHRVYQAV

-795 PQSIERRSAQ
+795 PKSVERRSAQ
-805 TVLWRITEALVR
+805 TVLWRIAEALVR
-817 LVAPILTFTSDE
+817 LVAPILTFTAEE
-829 VWQYLPAAS
+829 VWEYLP
-838 DKVDSVHLAKFPTAD
+838 KLEERKGSVHLAEF
-853 ELGPGRP
+853 P
-860 YALGPDGLNPLDDS
+860 YADDLGAPDAK
-874 ERWTTLM
+874 LM
-881 SVRETVL
+881 EDWRKLLEIRDEVL
-888 KALETARQSKQIG
+888 KALETERKAGKIG
-901 KSLEAKVIVS
+901 KALEAKVTLRVDAEALELGELLEAYR
-911 SSGST
+911 SG
-916 VLRLQLF
+916 LK
-923 EDSLEELFNVS
+923 ELLNIS
-934 QVEVRSAGNTKVT
+934 QVDVSKGAAADDLACEISGAEGTK
-947 EEDKLEIE
+947 
-955 VVPASGHRCDRCWR
+955 CNRCWN
-969 YYPDDSPRHVR
+969 YYADDSPQHVR
-980 QFGPWPNVCG
+980 VFGPWENVCG
-990 RCADALRQ
+990 RCADALGA
-998 MGYSEDPQ
+998 MGYSEAAQ